1 MSKIKL
7 ISLAAG
13 VSLIVIV
20 AFILFNNYSKNA
32 SSKFEQTEPNK
43 NAIFNGNTKEFT
55 IVASQFKF
63 EPNKIEVNKG
73 DKVKITAYSND
84 VPHGLALPE
93 FKLYLYLEKNV
104 PKTMEFIAD
113 KSGKFQYFCNTFCG
127 DGHGSMKGE
136 LVVN

>member
-7 ISLAAG
+7 ISLVAG
-13 VSLIVIV
+13 ISLIVV
-20 AFILFNNYSKNA
+20 LAFVFFNNYSKNA
-32 SSKFEQTEPNK
+32 SSKFEQTEFNK
-43 NAIFNGNTKEFT
+43 NVMLTGYTKEFT

-73 DKVKITAYSND
+73 DKVKITSYSND

-93 FKLYLYLEKNV
+93 FEVYLYLEKNA
-104 PKTMEFIAD
+104 PKTIEFIAD

-127 DGHGSMKGE
+127 DAHSSMKGE